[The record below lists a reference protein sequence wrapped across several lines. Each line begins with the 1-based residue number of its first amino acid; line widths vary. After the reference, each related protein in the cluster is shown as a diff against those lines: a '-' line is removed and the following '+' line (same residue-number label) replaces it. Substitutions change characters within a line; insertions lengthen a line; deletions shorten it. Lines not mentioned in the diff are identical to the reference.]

1 MLEVSDA
8 DQILKYLEREDMT
21 FKYCRLCDLI
31 CDEGHFLTK
40 LHIKRREDLSL
51 KETEDFNLSMLVF
64 SSTPGEI
71 TTELLKEKEKALKRK
86 VKRIKQ

>member
-31 CDEGHFLTK
+31 CDESHFITK
-40 LHIKRREDLSL
+40 PHIKRREDLSL
-51 KETEDFNLSMLVF
+51 KETED
-64 SSTPGEI
+64 
-71 TTELLKEKEKALKRK
+71 
-86 VKRIKQ
+86 